1 MIKKFILIYILLLS
15 YSLIE
20 SREVY
25 GLKDSYEVNIELN
38 GSDKASIEEG
48 MREALK
54 KLIIRVTGSTEV
66 SSSSKLNKLYRNPQQ
81 YINQYK
87 LSSSDEVLS
96 VKFFFEG
103 NRIRNFLSEFSI
115 SLDSVYSATQGR
127 FFFGGFFY
135 VSCHIF

>member
-66 SSSSKLNKLYRNPQQ
+66 SSSSKLNKLYRNPQH
-81 YINQYK
+81 N
-87 LSSSDEVLS
+87 
-96 VKFFFEG
+96 
-103 NRIRNFLSEFSI
+103 I
-115 SLDSVYSATQGR
+115 STP
-127 FFFGGFFY
+127 
-135 VSCHIF
+135 I